1 VLYRCHTICSTSALM
16 RASILA
22 TRRPKLKSSLIRE
35 VRDRGRYVPARSQR
49 LVNSRPKRSTRSMH
63 GRVSEPSGLR
73 LDAGRRSRSYEG
85 SPASRLLSVV
95 WLASYSD
102 RAPAGGTASVSG
114 DTDTI
119 YAVHTR
125 AARFTNCN
133 DQPARLLDLHGWH
146 SLCRRCEGQDK
157 SNSNPSDH
165 RFLPF
170 VVVWR
175 QVTMHDFV
183 SGLSAINDDRRL
195 ELRHR
200 YCRLFQSRT
209 DPSECTE
216 AIASRPAATLK
227 AR

>member
-1 VLYRCHTICSTSALM
+1 MPGRRECQPAL
-16 RASILA
+16 L
-22 TRRPKLKSSLIRE
+22 
-35 VRDRGRYVPARSQR
+35 VRDRGHDVPGRSQR
-49 LVNSRPKRSTRSMH
+49 LVDSRAKGLTRSMH
-63 GRVSEPSGLR
+63 DRVSEPSGLHF
-73 LDAGRRSRSYEG
+73 DAGRRSRSYER

-102 RAPAGGTASVSG
+102 RAPAGGTAGVSG

-119 YAVHTR
+119 YAVHTC
-125 AARFTNCN
+125 AARFANCN

-175 QVTMHDFV
+175 QATMRNFV

-195 ELRHR
+195 ELRR
-200 YCRLFQSRT
+200 SYCRLFQSRT
-209 DPSECTE
+209 DPSESTE
-216 AIASRPAATLK
+216 PIASRPAATLK

>member
-1 VLYRCHTICSTSALM
+1 MPGRRECQPAL
-16 RASILA
+16 LA
-22 TRRPKLKSSLIRE
+22 
-35 VRDRGRYVPARSQR
+35 RDRGHDVPGRSQR
-49 LVNSRPKRSTRSMH
+49 LVDSRAK
-63 GRVSEPSGLR
+63 GL
-73 LDAGRRSRSYEG
+73 
-85 SPASRLLSVV
+85 

-102 RAPAGGTASVSG
+102 RAPAGGTAGVSG

-119 YAVHTR
+119 YAVHTC
-125 AARFTNCN
+125 AARFANCN

-175 QVTMHDFV
+175 QATMRNFV

-195 ELRHR
+195 ELRR
-200 YCRLFQSRT
+200 SYCRLFQSRT
-209 DPSECTE
+209 DPSESTE
-216 AIASRPAATLK
+216 PIASRPAATLK